1 MAKKRARKVNSKKAN
16 KEKKVGS
23 RKIPFNIKYY
33 LEEMFEPTI
42 MYCGFS
48 ALVGVVGA
56 WHYGNVVAL
65 YGVLA
70 IIGTM
75 LAQMSINLID
85 DYDDYVSGLDKD
97 TVKTK
102 FSGGSALI
110 VDRKIDPKN
119 VRIMGFVAFAIAAVI
134 GLYLVSIYPVLIP
147 LVLIGGATILFY
159 AKFLSKIPYFSEP
172 LTTINFFLV
181 AMGGY
186 IAAGGPL
193 MSAKLFAFAAL
204 AIGFQV
210 GIAVVV
216 NFLPDRDADR
226 KHGRRNAIAMMSSNR
241 GAAIMYLIFEYVSFA
256 LVVAGVMA
264 RFLPVTT
271 LLVLITLPMVAK
283 VFKGMFE
290 YKDPRSYEKYMATA
304 ALAEFA
310 FIVLLAVAFV
320 L

>member
-1 MAKKRARKVNSKKAN
+1 MAKKRSKKVSSRKAPR
-16 KEKKVGS
+16 KTE
-23 RKIPFNIKYY
+23 RKIPFNIRYY
-33 LEEMFEPTI
+33 IEEMFEPTI

-56 WHYGNVVAL
+56 LHYGHAVAL
-65 YGVLA
+65 YGILA
-70 IIGTM
+70 IIGVM

-85 DYDDYVSGLDKD
+85 DYEDYTSGLDLD

-110 VDRKIDPKN
+110 VDRKIDPRN
-119 VRIMGFVAFAIAAVI
+119 VLLMGVIAFLLAATI
-134 GLYLVSIYPVLIP
+134 GLYLISIYPILIP
-147 LVLIGGATILFY
+147 IVIIGAATILFY
-159 AKFLSKIPYFSEP
+159 ARFFSKVPYASEP
-172 LTTINFFLV
+172 LTAINFFLV
-181 AMGGY
+181 AMGAY
-186 IAAGGPL
+186 IASGGPL

-216 NFLPDRDADR
+216 NFLPDRDADK
-226 KHGRRNAIAMMSSNR
+226 KHGRRNAIVMMSSNR
-241 GAAIMYLIFEYVSFA
+241 GVALLYLVFEYVSFA
-256 LVVAGVMA
+256 LVTVGVLMK
-264 RFLPVTT
+264 FLPLAC
-271 LLVLITLPMVAK
+271 LLILVTLPMIAS

-290 YKDPRSYEKYMATA
+290 YKDPKSYEKTMATA

-310 FIVLLAVAFV
+310 FIVLLAIGFI

>member
-1 MAKKRARKVNSKKAN
+1 MAKRRSKKVSS
-16 KEKKVGS
+16 K
-23 RKIPFNIKYY
+23 KIPFNLKYY
-33 LEEMFEPTI
+33 IEEMFEPTI

-56 WHYGNVVAL
+56 LHYGHAVAL

-70 IIGTM
+70 IIGAM
-75 LAQMSINLID
+75 LAQMSINMID
-85 DYDDYVSGLDKD
+85 DYEDYTSGLDLD

-119 VRIMGFVAFAIAAVI
+119 VFFMGIVAFLIAGTI
-134 GLYLVSIYPVLIP
+134 GLYLISIYPILLPV
-147 LVLIGGATILFY
+147 VLIGGATILFY
-159 AKFLSKIPYFSEP
+159 ARFFSKVPYASEP
-172 LTTINFFLV
+172 LTAINFFLV
-181 AMGGY
+181 AMGAY

-216 NFLPDRDADR
+216 NFLPDREADR
-226 KHGRRNAIAMMSSNR
+226 KHGRRNAIVMMSSSR
-241 GAAIMYLIFEYVSFA
+241 GVALLYLVFEYVSFA
-256 LVVAGVMA
+256 LVTIGVLMKFIPLA
-264 RFLPVTT
+264 C
-271 LLVLITLPMVAK
+271 LLILVTLPMIAT

-290 YKDPRSYEKYMATA
+290 YKNPKSYEKTMATA
-304 ALAEFA
+304 AFAEFA
-310 FIVLLAVAFV
+310 FIVLLAIGFI